1 MKDFDS
7 SLVHSSWLPLFERH
21 RDHIQK
27 IFDRIDIEVVTPA
40 IADIFRAFTYPLE
53 SIRCVI
59 VGQDPYPTQGFA
71 HGLSFSVPDYVSPI
85 PKSLQNIFREL
96 ESDLGIEPPSNG
108 NLERWASGGV
118 LLLNRVLSTE
128 IGISNAHSNFGW
140 QKFTNAVARSLGD
153 RDVVAVLWGRQA
165 QELSMYFKYRVE
177 SAHPSPL
184 SSYRG
189 FFGSKPFSKVNNY
202 LAAQGRE
209 PISW

>member
-1 MKDFDS
+1 M
-7 SLVHSSWLPLFERH
+7 
-21 RDHIQK
+21 

-71 HGLSFSVPDYVSPI
+71 HGLSFSVPDHVSPI

-96 ESDLGIEPPSNG
+96 ESDLGIAPPSNG